1 VRDFPV
7 QVVAPDDP
15 AAVVQEHSP
24 ILYGRDL
31 PEIAGRY
38 ENNRTDVPLLTYHT
52 IQENEG
58 GETIIEYSVI
68 WSNEDGGTNTPALMA
83 RWGRSTDIEWI
94 YRIVLGPEGET
105 RSEVYQGPD
114 HATLPFTG
122 AKEDGHPLLQTAT
135 SNNVLNQVVDPS
147 VTSGY
152 RFFLDPSQ
160 TQPAD
165 RAREVLMDANPWSY
179 QVMAKELIREGKI
192 EQPGSRLR
200 RCPIPAELPLDGDR
214 EDDYPSDTAG
224 TRHLRGNGLRGQAAR
239 GWHLVH
245 VAQRDPRLARQ
256 RDAHAAAA
264 RGGRLAGGLAEKAAK
279 APSAAPCP

>member
-114 HATLPFTG
+114 HATLQFTG

-147 VTSGY
+147 VSSGY

-192 EQPGSRLR
+192 EQPGSPLTPEVSDQRN
-200 RCPIPAELPLDGDR
+200 CNWMEIAKTTTYPTPPAPNT
-214 EDDYPSDTAG
+214 YVATAFAVK
-224 TRHLRGNGLRGQAAR
+224 LRGDGTWYTSHKGIPDWRGNVTLTPQQPEAVV
-239 GWHLVH
+239 W
-245 VAQRDPRLARQ
+245 P
-256 RDAHAAAA
+256 
-264 RGGRLAGGLAEKAAK
+264 AG
-279 APSAAPCP
+279 